1 MTEAERDTL
10 MQFLHTLKQTRLPAY
25 DKLVADLVN
34 EGVGTQP
41 RAAYLLVHR
50 CLVLEAEL
58 EQARRAQGGTAAL
71 AADTPAVV
79 WGQGLSAWGANAQG
93 TVAEDTSPSAQAMAY
108 LLRDA
113 GKEAPAP
120 YRSLEDKAVKFLG
133 DNAAAVWLGIG
144 ALACVV
150 VYASK

>member
-10 MQFLHTLKQTRLPAY
+10 MQFLHTLKQTRLPTY

-113 GKEAPAP
+113 GKEAPAH